1 MDLQGL
7 INLHSLSTKSDYRRH
22 EGILYFSRVTVYHY
36 RQGNTLTLFKICY
49 CVHKFI
55 VSIADYNSFSQQST
69 EYVAILYCYSLHAA
83 SRFWC
88 HIFIIRFCLSL
99 FFSFVF
105 LKYYLIRINFLH
117 ATKHFKHLSNKEL
130 KETCHRTVNLTYCKI
145 SHTIF
150 AVIVLQLH

>member
-1 MDLQGL
+1 MF
-7 INLHSLSTKSDYRRH
+7 I
-22 EGILYFSRVTVYHY
+22 
-36 RQGNTLTLFKICY
+36 
-49 CVHKFI
+49 KFI
-55 VSIADYNSFSQQST
+55 VNIADYNSFSQQST

-117 ATKHFKHLSNKEL
+117 ATKHFKHLSNREL
-130 KETCHRTVNLTYCKI
+130 KETCLRTVNLTYCKI
-145 SHTIF
+145 SHIMF
-150 AVIVLQLH
+150 AVIALQLHQYKKVFILLNMLWNIFFPILGGSNCSFG